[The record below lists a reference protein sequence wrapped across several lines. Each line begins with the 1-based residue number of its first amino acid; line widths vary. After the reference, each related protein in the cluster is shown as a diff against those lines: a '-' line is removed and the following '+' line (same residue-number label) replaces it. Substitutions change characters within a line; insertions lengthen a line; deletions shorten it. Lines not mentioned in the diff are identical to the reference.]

1 MKRMLINATQP
12 EELRVALVDGQRLF
26 DLDIEAT
33 GKEQKKSN
41 IYKARIVR
49 IEPSLEAAFVDY
61 GAERHGFLP
70 LKEVAKSYFKDKPKN
85 ANRINIR
92 EVLDEGQELVVQVE
106 KDERGNKGAALTTFV
121 SLAGRYLVAMP
132 NNPRAGGVSRQ
143 IEGEAREDAKEAM
156 ASLTIPPQFGLIL
169 RTAGIGKSTEEL
181 QWDLDYLLQLWDAVD
196 QAGRER
202 SAPFLI
208 YQDQNVIIR
217 AIRDY
222 LRSDIAEILVDDPK
236 LFETA
241 QDFMKQVM
249 PQNLGKIK
257 LYKDSVPLFTRYQI
271 ESQIETAF
279 SREVRLPSGGA
290 LVIEPTEALITID
303 INSARAT
310 HGGDIE
316 ETALLANLEAAE
328 EIATQL
334 RLRDLGGLIVVD
346 FIDMMAARN
355 QRAVEN
361 KLRESVRMDRARV
374 QIGRISRFG
383 LLEMSRQRLRPSL
396 AEFSHELCPRCDGVG
411 TIRSLRPTALSVL
424 RVIEEEAMKDST
436 AKVVAQVPSDVAALL
451 FNEKRRDVTRIEEH
465 HEVAILIIPN
475 PNLETPHFSVQR
487 IREQDLARRDV
498 GESHEMVLEAEQPSA
513 YDFNQP
519 VLPRQETA
527 AVRDIVRAPSAATPN
542 AEHSESGGSKGV
554 IKRFWSALF
563 GSDDHPEPA
572 APAPTPRIQTAA
584 PSAEP
589 PRRSNPPR
597 HQSGDGER
605 RRGSEQPRSEQPRQ
619 GNSNQPRQRSRRGN
633 ENRSPRQEDRP
644 ERADADDV
652 SATTPPADA
661 SDNRRGQERSSS
673 SERGGESRRR
683 GGRHR
688 HNEQRAAT
696 LASSTE
702 RFDEESSEGTPTA
715 EHPVERESAP
725 AQTRFDLGHP
735 EVHEPATPPA
745 RPELPNAPQ
754 AWSFTADVA
763 ADASSTAEPRSAAH
777 EPENTTQS

>member
-70 LKEVAKSYFKDKPKN
+70 LKEVAKTYFKDKPKN
-85 ANRINIR
+85 TNRINIR
-92 EVLDEGQELVVQVE
+92 EVLEEGQELVVQVE

-169 RTAGIGKSTEEL
+169 RTAGIGKTTEEL

-222 LRSDIAEILVDDPK
+222 LRSDITEILVDDPK

-498 GESHEMVLEAEQPSA
+498 GESHEMVAEAEQPSA

-527 AVRDIVRAPSAATPN
+527 AVRDIVRAPSAATPS
-542 AEHSESGGSKGV
+542 AELPDSSGGKGV

-563 GSDDHPEPA
+563 GSGDHPESVPT
-572 APAPTPRIQTAA
+572 PAPPIQTAA

-589 PRRSNPPR
+589 PRRANPPR

-605 RRGSEQPRSEQPRQ
+605 RRGSEQPRQ

-633 ENRSPRQEDRP
+633 ENRSPRHEDRAERPEADGASAATPPTEANDTHRGQDRNP
-644 ERADADDV
+644 ERTGD
-652 SATTPPADA
+652 
-661 SDNRRGQERSSS
+661 
-673 SERGGESRRR
+673 SRRR
-683 GGRHR
+683 GRHR

-702 RFDEESSEGTPTA
+702 RFDEEAPEGVPTGEPLA
-715 EHPVERESAP
+715 EREPAP
-725 AQTRFDLGHP
+725 AQTHFDLAHP
-735 EVHEPATPPA
+735 EVDEPIGAPVTPAVRPEQPPA
-745 RPELPNAPQ
+745 
-754 AWSFTADVA
+754 WSLTVDDA
-763 ADASSTAEPRSAAH
+763 AAASSITEPRPAAH
-777 EPENTTQS
+777 EHEKTTQP

>member
-41 IYKARIVR
+41 IYKGRIMR

-61 GAERHGFLP
+61 GADRHGFLP
-70 LKEVAKSYFKDKPKN
+70 LKEVSRLLFKDKAKN
-85 ANRINIR
+85 SGRINIR
-92 EVLDEGQELVVQVE
+92 EALDEGQELIVQVE
-106 KDERGNKGAALTTFV
+106 KEERGNKGAALTTFV

-156 ASLTIPPQFGLIL
+156 SGLNIPAHVGLIL
-169 RTAGIGKSTEEL
+169 RTAGIGKTSEEL
-181 QWDLDYLLQLWDAVD
+181 QWDLDYLLQLWGAIDA
-196 QAGRER
+196 AAITRP
-202 SAPFLI
+202 APFLI

-222 LRSDIAEILVDDPK
+222 LRNDITEILVDDQR
-236 LFETA
+236 LYDTA
-241 QDFMKQVM
+241 LDFMKQVM
-249 PQNLGKIK
+249 PQTLSKLK

-279 SREVRLPSGGA
+279 SREVRLPSGGG

-303 INSARAT
+303 INSAKAT
-310 HGGDIE
+310 KGGDIE
-316 ETALLANLEAAE
+316 ETAYQTNLEAAE

-361 KLRESVRMDRARV
+361 KLRDCVKMDRARV

-396 AEFSHELCPRCDGVG
+396 AEFSHEICPRCDGVG

-436 AKVVAQVPSDVAALL
+436 AKVAAQVPADVAALL

-465 HEVAILIIPN
+465 HEVEILIIPN

-487 IREQDLARRDV
+487 IREQDLVRGDH
-498 GESHEMVLEAEQPSA
+498 GESHELITEPEAAPV
-513 YDFNQP
+513 YDFTSKEP
-519 VLPRQETA
+519 PRQQQ
-527 AVRDIVRAPSAATPN
+527 AVVKDIVRNAPAQTGTQPQA
-542 AEHSESGGSKGV
+542 GGKGV
-554 IKRFWSALF
+554 IRRFFSALF
-563 GSDDHPEPA
+563 GASEPA
-572 APAPTPRIQTAA
+572 PQAPDTSELPPASRAEAA
-584 PSAEP
+584 PDRGSQRRPPRAGDGERARSD
-589 PRRSNPPR
+589 PRRSN
-597 HQSGDGER
+597 
-605 RRGSEQPRSEQPRQ
+605 QPQ
-619 GNSNQPRQRSRRGN
+619 GRQRSRRGG
-633 ENRSPRQEDRP
+633 ENRGAGRTDERRP
-644 ERADADDV
+644 TERA
-652 SATTPPADA
+652 TPPDGTD
-661 SDNRRGQERSSS
+661 SRKPDRGD
-673 SERGGESRRR
+673 GRRR
-683 GGRHR
+683 ERPHR
-688 HNEQRAAT
+688 HNEQRAET
-696 LASSTE
+696 LAAH
-702 RFDEESSEGTPTA
+702 SEGFGEEVNESAASEHAGDKSDEAPSPTA
-715 EHPVERESAP
+715 PLDVPAASVSYDSPQGSADSAATVHTVP
-725 AQTRFDLGHP
+725 RDEWRPP
-735 EVHEPATPPA
+735 EP
-745 RPELPNAPQ
+745 
-754 AWSFTADVA
+754 
-763 ADASSTAEPRSAAH
+763 EPRAA
-777 EPENTTQS
+777 EANQPGASTSPPEEERSNA

>member
-85 ANRINIR
+85 TNRINIR
-92 EVLDEGQELVVQVE
+92 EVLEEGQELVVQVE

-169 RTAGIGKSTEEL
+169 RTAGIGKTTEEL

-436 AKVVAQVPSDVAALL
+436 AKVVAQVPPDVAALL

-498 GESHEMVLEAEQPSA
+498 GESHEMVPEAEQPSA

-527 AVRDIVRAPSAATPN
+527 AVRDIVRAPSAATPTN
-542 AEHSESGGSKGV
+542 AEQPDSSGGSKGV

-563 GSDDHPEPA
+563 GSGDHPEP

-589 PRRSNPPR
+589 LRRANPPR

-605 RRGSEQPRSEQPRQ
+605 RRGSEQPRQ

-644 ERADADDV
+644 ERAEADGT
-652 SATTPPADA
+652 SPATTPAEA
-661 SDNRRGQERSSS
+661 SDTRRDQERN
-673 SERGGESRRR
+673 SERTGDSRRR
-683 GGRHR
+683 GRHR

-702 RFDEESSEGTPTA
+702 RFDEEAPEGAPGEPPA
-715 EHPVERESAP
+715 ERDSAP

-735 EVHEPATPPA
+735 EVHEPVSAPATPAA
-745 RPELPNAPQ
+745 RPLPPNAPQ
-754 AWSFTADVA
+754 AWSFTADDA
-763 ADASSTAEPRSAAH
+763 AGASSTAEPRPAAH
-777 EPENTTQS
+777 EHENTTQP